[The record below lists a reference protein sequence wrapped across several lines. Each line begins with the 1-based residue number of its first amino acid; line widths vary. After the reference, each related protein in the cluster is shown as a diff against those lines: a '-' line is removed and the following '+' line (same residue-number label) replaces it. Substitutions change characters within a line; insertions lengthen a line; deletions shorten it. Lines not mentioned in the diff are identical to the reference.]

1 MGMGEFALL
10 LITFLLLVGSMFMTL
25 IPALPALPFMFLT
38 VFGYSVV
45 TKFTT
50 ISFGNLAVLFVIM
63 LVSVLVDFLSGI
75 VGAKYGGAG
84 KKSLLYG
91 FIGMIIGTLLMPPFG
106 SLLGLFAGVV
116 LSEILA
122 YKDHHKA
129 IRAATGAVLG
139 VVFGI
144 MVNFALAFV
153 FIGMFASF
161 LYK

>member
-1 MGMGEFALL
+1 MGEIALL
-10 LITFLLLVGSMFMTL
+10 FVTFLLLVGSMFMTL
-25 IPALPALPFMFLT
+25 IPALPALPFMFLI
-38 VFGYSVV
+38 VSGYAIV

-50 ISFGNLAVLFVIM
+50 LSAGNMLILFVIM
-63 LVSVLVDFLSGI
+63 LVSLLVDMLSGI
-75 VGAKYGGAG
+75 IGAKYGGAG
-84 KKSLLYG
+84 KKSLIYG
-91 FIGMIIGTLLMPPFG
+91 FIGMLLGTVIMPPFG
-106 SLLGLFAGVV
+106 SLFGLFAGVV

-144 MVNFALAFV
+144 MVNFALAFI

>member
-1 MGMGEFALL
+1 MGMGEIALL
-10 LITFLLLVGSMFMTL
+10 FITFLLLVGSMFMTL

-38 VFGYSVV
+38 VFGYAVV

-50 ISFGNLAVLFVIM
+50 LSAGNLLILFVVM
-63 LVSVLVDFLSGI
+63 AVSVLVDMLAGI
-75 VGAKYGGAG
+75 LGAKYGGAG

-91 FIGMIIGTLLMPPFG
+91 FIGMLLGTLIMPPFG

-116 LSEILA
+116 LSEILTF
-122 YKDHHKA
+122 KDHHKA

-144 MVNFALAFV
+144 MVNFGLAFI
-153 FIGMFASF
+153 FIGLFASF

>member
-10 LITFLLLVGSMFMTL
+10 FVTFLLLVGSMFMTL
-25 IPALPALPFMFLT
+25 IPALPAIPFMFLT
-38 VFGYSVV
+38 VFGYAVV

-50 ISFGNLAVLFVIM
+50 LTVENLLVFAVIM
-63 LVSVLVDFLSGI
+63 IVSIFVDFLAGI
-75 VGAKYGGAG
+75 IGAKYGGAG
-84 KKSLLYG
+84 KKSLIYG
-91 FIGMIIGTLLMPPFG
+91 FVGMLLGTLIMPPFG

-116 LSEILA
+116 LSEILT

-139 VVFGI
+139 VVVGI

-153 FIGMFASF
+153 FIGIFATYLF
-161 LYK
+161 G